1 MTLLLL
7 FNLRRIRFINNSEG
21 RELIRQLKK
30 LVYNPKDNLP
40 LDNNQDEM
48 DDYDSLCYTITPFIT
63 ELNDNIMR
71 DEERKR
77 L

>member
-1 MTLLLL
+1 
-7 FNLRRIRFINNSEG
+7 
-21 RELIRQLKK
+21 
-30 LVYNPKDNLP
+30 
-40 LDNNQDEM
+40 M